1 MRRMNSFLV
10 VAAALSFAGCKS
22 SPTGGSGTA
31 SAADACVNGKVDLS
45 KISGDWMATAP
56 LDDFDG
62 KVPGNQYRLRFT
74 QPAADGTVKA
84 MMAWRMDSRPFTG
97 KLEKNALGYKIS
109 LLEDMSE
116 DVIKQLKAQ
125 NNQDPS
131 LRMRASLLVTA
142 AETGCQLEVLDN
154 YQSFVGEKVIENTAM
169 GTVKLAAYTGSAPL
183 SFTRCTASRTVWMDG
198 KADDASGRPL
208 VNVTAD
214 KPFKAR
220 SVVEMTQMP
229 KECTSSVAEVFV
241 DGERV
246 KEKVPGTPVKE
257 DGVDSVAF
265 ETELSVKQG
274 VAHPVELHIYG
285 TECGEA
291 KEKRFVASLCNFA
304 ATR

>member
-1 MRRMNSFLV
+1 MRNILSFV
-10 VAAALSFAGCKS
+10 ALSALLFLAGCKS
-22 SPTGGSGTA
+22 STSGGSD
-31 SAADACVNGKVDLS
+31 SAEAVCVNGKADLS
-45 KISGDWMATAP
+45 KISGDWIATAP

-62 KVPGNQYRLRFT
+62 KVPGNQYRLRFS
-74 QPAADGTVKA
+74 PPEADGTVKA
-84 MMAWRMDSRPFTG
+84 LMAWRMDSRPFTG
-97 KLEKNALGYKIS
+97 KLEKNALGYKIN

-154 YQSFVGEKVIENTAM
+154 FQSFVGDKVIENTALGSLKM
-169 GTVKLAAYTGSAPL
+169 TAYKGTAPL
-183 SFTRCTASRTVWMDG
+183 SFIRCTASRTVWMDG

-220 SVVEMTQMP
+220 SVVESTQMP
-229 KECTSSVAEVFV
+229 KECAASHAEVYV
-241 DGERV
+241 DGARV
-246 KEKVPGTPVKE
+246 HEKVPGVAVKE
-257 DGVDSVAF
+257 DGIDSVAF
-265 ETELSVKQG
+265 ETELTVKQG
-274 VAHPVELHIYG
+274 TAHPVELHIYG
-285 TECGEA
+285 ADCGES
-291 KEKRFVASLCNFA
+291 KETKFVASLCNFA

>member
-1 MRRMNSFLV
+1 M
-10 VAAALSFAGCKS
+10 
-22 SPTGGSGTA
+22 
-31 SAADACVNGKVDLS
+31 NGKVDLS
-45 KISGDWMATAP
+45 KISGDWTATAP

-62 KVPGNQYRLRFT
+62 KVPGSQYRLRFEP
-74 QPAADGTVKA
+74 PAADGTVKA

-97 KLEKNALGYKIS
+97 KLEKNALGYKIN

-142 AETGCQLEVLDN
+142 ADSGCQLEVLDN
-154 YQSFVGEKVIENTAM
+154 YQSFVGEKVIENTAL
-169 GTVKLAAYTGSAPL
+169 GTVKLAAHKGTAPL

-220 SVVEMTQMP
+220 SVVQVTQMP
-229 KECTSSVAEVFV
+229 KECTGSMAEVFV
-241 DGERV
+241 DGELV
-246 KEKVPGTPVKE
+246 KEKVPGVAVKE

-265 ETELSVKQG
+265 ETELAVKQG

-285 TECGEA
+285 TECGDT
-291 KEKRFVASLCNFA
+291 KEKKFVASLCNFA

>member
-1 MRRMNSFLV
+1 MRSIAI
-10 VAAALSFAGCKS
+10 AASALLALAGCKS
-22 SPTGGSGTA
+22 SSKAPGTPSGG
-31 SAADACVNGKVDLS
+31 DACVDGKVDLS
-45 KISGDWMATAP
+45 KISGDWIATGT

-74 QPAADGTVKA
+74 PPAADGTVKA

-97 KLEKNALGYKIS
+97 KLEKNALGYKIN
-109 LLEDMSE
+109 LLEDMSDE
-116 DVIKQLKAQ
+116 VIAQLKAQ
-125 NNQDPS
+125 NNQDPGV
-131 LRMRASLLVTA
+131 RMRASLLVTA
-142 AETGCQLEVLDN
+142 ADSGCQLDVLDN

-169 GTVKLAAYTGSAPL
+169 GSVKLVPHKGTAAL

-220 SVVEMTQMP
+220 SVVEASQMP
-229 KECTSSVAEVFV
+229 KECTSSYAEAYV
-241 DGERV
+241 DGARV
-246 KEKVPGTPVKE
+246 KEKVPGVAVKE

-285 TECGEA
+285 ADCGEK
-291 KEKRFVASLCNFA
+291 KETKFVASLCNFA